1 MTATS
6 STGMRVATSCEAEEV
21 FLELL
26 VDEPTWKTVSTCTQ
40 WCAKCLNDIR
50 STSLRCRMLSSRARH
65 GERCSIQEGGGGKGS
80 FLNKFWPSRGRS
92 VFYRVERLLGREDG
106 LWERDGCWRDA
117 LSRMTI
123 VAGDNGNAKGISEAN
138 LEANQ
143 A

>member
-1 MTATS
+1 MTY
-6 STGMRVATSCEAEEV
+6 
-21 FLELL
+21 
-26 VDEPTWKTVSTCTQ
+26 
-40 WCAKCLNDIR
+40 
-50 STSLRCRMLSSRARH
+50 ARH
-65 GERCSIQEGGGGKGS
+65 LCDVVCSPRELDTGRGAQSKKVGGERGA